1 VRTGALIALAVVF
14 VVAGCGGD
22 GGGNQTAE
30 AWADDVCTSIASW
43 RTEIQ
48 TIVTNATTAVTSP
61 GATRDDVENAV
72 DDGVDATKTVIG
84 DLRSS
89 VPPDTPDG
97 AEAKADLDVFVD
109 ELSAT
114 KDEVETTLA
123 SLPDS
128 AGLTQV
134 VTKLGG
140 LATKLNQVVASGTQ
154 LVTTLTQVGGDI
166 KDAFEN
172 ADACQELREPEK

>member
-1 VRTGALIALAVVF
+1 MRTGALIALVLTF
-14 VVAGCGGD
+14 VIAGCGGD
-22 GGGNQTAE
+22 GGSPTAE
-30 AWADDVCTSIASW
+30 AWADDVCTNIASW

-48 TIVTNATTAVTSP
+48 TIVSNATAAVTKA
-61 GATRDDVENAV
+61 GASRDDVENAV
-72 DDGVDATKTVIG
+72 DDGVDATKTLIG

-97 AEAKADLDVFVD
+97 AEAKADLDAFVD

-123 SLPDS
+123 SVPDS

-134 VTKLGG
+134 VTKLAG
-140 LATKLNQVVASGTQ
+140 LAASLNQLIAGGTQ
-154 LVTTLTQVGGDI
+154 VVTTLTEVGGDI

-172 ADACQELREPEK
+172 ADACQELREPEGS